1 MLSYSDLVNLS
12 DMGGYNGTYT
22 TSNRTNLLCLMALAQ
37 VGNSWNWY
45 TGNNT
50 PLTPD
55 EANDL
60 AVDVSNAITELM
72 LTVEVGSM
80 VTGSI
85 MPMALST
92 APAGWLYCDGAQ
104 YTQAEYPDLY
114 DAIAPEFKDGSN
126 FNVPNFLGRVIG
138 CTSGDRSMNEGTGE
152 VSVTLSQNE
161 LPDHA
166 HKISPYLGKVY
177 VVSTDNGSVN
187 PPPVRFPDLNW
198 QTIPNSSTEIYELD
212 NTGSPEFFGDSHNN
226 MQPTRFVPYYI
237 KT

>member
-1 MLSYSDLVNLS
+1 MLSYSDLVTLS
-12 DMGGYNGTYT
+12 NIGGYNGTYT

-37 VGNSWNWY
+37 VGNPWNWY

-85 MPMALST
+85 MPMAIST
-92 APAGWLYCDGAQ
+92 APAGWLYCDGSQ

-114 DAIAPEFKDGSN
+114 DAIAPEFKSGSN

-152 VSVTLSQNE
+152 EEVTLIGEQIAYHQH
-161 LPDHA
+161 D
-166 HKISPYLGKVY
+166 ISPFTGEVY
-177 VVSTDNGSVN
+177 VVSTAN
-187 PPPVRFPDLNW
+187 PPTPPPPNETKNVNWTVRNATGTDIYNLQETGTNPDGG
-198 QTIPNSSTEIYELD
+198 QP
-212 NTGSPEFFGDSHNN
+212 HNN